1 MAKTR
6 KKKRHWKISV
16 GIVMLVLAIMVALAG
31 LNYYGTFL
39 YENINEVIP
48 GRGIVEV
55 SKNATY
61 EDLCNAVVESGALDN
76 PNTFL
81 RAARFLKLKDNFKP
95 GCYRLVRGMNNKA
108 IVRTFACG
116 WQEPVQLT
124 FNSHVRSLER
134 LSGILGEKLEADSA
148 AFAKVLLD
156 PQTARAY
163 GFQKETFLSMF
174 IPNTYEV
181 YWTITPDNFVSRMF
195 KEWEAFWTEERTQKA
210 EAMGLSKTDVS
221 TLASIVVEETR
232 FTDEMPIV
240 AGVYINRLHKRI
252 PLQADPTVKF
262 LVREEGVTRILN
274 RHLKI
279 DSPYNTYKYR
289 GLPPGPITMPS
300 IAAIDA
306 VLNYTHHH
314 FYYFCARAT
323 FDGRHEFASSYN
335 DHVKNANAY
344 HAAYKQWEKERA
356 EAQAVAALESLV
368 VNTES
373 TSAPGA

>member
-1 MAKTR
+1 MGKR
-6 KKKRHWKISV
+6 KKGGRRGLSL
-16 GIVMLVLAIMVALAG
+16 GLVMLVLALVAALAG

-39 YENINEVIP
+39 YDNINEVIP

-55 SKNATY
+55 SKSATY
-61 EDLCNAVVESGALDN
+61 EDLCKAMQESGVLDN
-76 PNTFL
+76 PKTFL
-81 RAARFLKLKDNFKP
+81 RAAKYYKLQDNFKP
-95 GCYRLVRGMNNKA
+95 GYYRFVRGMNNKA
-108 IVRTFACG
+108 IVRTLACG

-124 FNSHVRSLER
+124 FNSHVRTLER
-134 LSGILGEKLEADSA
+134 LSALLGDKLEADSA

-156 PQTARAY
+156 PQTARAF
-163 GFQKETFLSMF
+163 GFHKETFLSMF

-181 YWTITPDNFVSRMF
+181 YWTITPENFVTRMF

-210 EAMGLSKTDVS
+210 DAMGLSKTDVS

-232 FTDEMPIV
+232 FADEMPII

-252 PLQADPTVKF
+252 PLQADPTVKY

-300 IAAIDA
+300 IVAIDA
-306 VLNYTHHH
+306 VLNYTRHNY
-314 FYYFCARAT
+314 YYFCARAS

-335 DHVKNANAY
+335 DHVKYANAY
-344 HAAYKQWEKERA
+344 HAAYKEWEKEKEAALAA
-356 EAQAVAALESLV
+356 EAAAADS
-368 VNTES
+368 TA
-373 TSAPGA
+373 TSAPEA

>member
-1 MAKTR
+1 MGKVR
-6 KKKRHWKISV
+6 KKRGRVKISI
-16 GIVMLVLAIMVALAG
+16 GIVMIVLALTAALAG

-39 YENINEVIP
+39 YDNINEVIP

-55 SKNATY
+55 SKSATY
-61 EDLCNAVVESGALDN
+61 EDLCNAMVESGILDN
-76 PNTFL
+76 PKTFL
-81 RAARFLKLKDNFKP
+81 RAAKYYKLQDNFKP
-95 GCYRLVRGMNNKA
+95 GCYRFVRGMNNKA

-124 FNSHVRSLER
+124 FNSHIRTLER
-134 LSGILGEKLEADSA
+134 LSALLGEKLEADSA
-148 AFAKVLLD
+148 SFAKVLLD

-163 GFQKETFLSMF
+163 GFHQETFLSMF

-181 YWTITPDNFVSRMF
+181 YWTITPDSFVSRMY

-232 FTDEMPIV
+232 FADEMPII

-279 DSPYNTYKYR
+279 DSPYNTYLNR

-300 IAAIDA
+300 IVAIDA
-306 VLNYTHHH
+306 VLNYTHHNY
-314 FYYFCARAT
+314 YYFCARAT
-323 FDGRHEFASSYN
+323 FDGHHEFAASYN
-335 DHVKNANAY
+335 DHLNNAEAY
-344 HAAYKQWEKERA
+344 HTAYKEWEKERA
-356 EAQAVAALESLV
+356 EAQAAAAQETAADS
-368 VNTES
+368 TAT
-373 TSAPGA
+373 TSAPEA